1 MGNIMIWSKF
11 AYLSYLLRKE
21 ELCEFLAKSQVFTK
35 DGKSGMVDPL
45 DGIEKTNDLTRI
57 GQAC

>member
-1 MGNIMIWSKF
+1 
-11 AYLSYLLRKE
+11 LLRKE

-45 DGIEKTNDLTRI
+45 DGTEKN
-57 GQAC
+57 Q